1 MLAASP
7 GALPRLGELWVTDPT
22 TDSLRLSWTVPE
34 GHFDSFM
41 VQFKDKGGPR
51 LLPVPGPER
60 TTTITGL
67 DAGRKYRFLLY
78 GLQGKKRFG
87 PLSTEGTTGESSW
100 QGPEQ
105 QADTHGSNPSSP
117 CPAHDHL
124 SYFLPLSPPQSP

>member
-60 TTTITGL
+60 RTTITGL

-105 QADTHGSNPSSP
+105 QAGAHGSNPSSP
-117 CPAHDHL
+117 SLPCPRP
-124 SYFLPLSPPQSP
+124 SLSPPQSP

>member
-1 MLAASP
+1 M
-7 GALPRLGELWVTDPT
+7 TDPT

-34 GHFDSFM
+34 GHFDSFV

-51 LLPVPGPER
+51 LLPVPGQER

-87 PLSTEGTTGESSW
+87 PLSTEGTTGEFSW

-105 QADTHGSNPSSP
+105 QASLWQQPLLSLP
-117 CPAHDHL
+117 CP
-124 SYFLPLSPPQSP
+124 SKSQPTTI